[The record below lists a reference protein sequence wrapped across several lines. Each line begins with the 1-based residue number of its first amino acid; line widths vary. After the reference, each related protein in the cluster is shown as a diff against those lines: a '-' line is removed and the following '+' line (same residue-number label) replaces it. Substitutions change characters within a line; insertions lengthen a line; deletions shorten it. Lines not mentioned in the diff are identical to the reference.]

1 MICSGLWNG
10 NVNVGVAVKRGS
22 VTSTLVLGK
31 SGVMCLLEWE
41 LESDRLGVGDVFV
54 VVVQRKEGSVDR
66 VVNIWPHCFDF
77 PV

>member
-10 NVNVGVAVKRGS
+10 NVDVGVAVERGS

-31 SGVMCLLEWE
+31 SGVMFLLEWE

-54 VVVQRKEGSVDR
+54 VVVQRKEEVSIV
-66 VVNIWPHCFDF
+66 
-77 PV
+77 